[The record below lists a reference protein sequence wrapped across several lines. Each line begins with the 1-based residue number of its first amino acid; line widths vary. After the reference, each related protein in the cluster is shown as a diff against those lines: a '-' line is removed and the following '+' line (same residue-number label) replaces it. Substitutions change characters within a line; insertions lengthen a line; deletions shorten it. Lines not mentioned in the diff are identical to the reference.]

1 MATSKKTAD
10 NKTSNKSPKEEAS
23 ESIDLAT
30 SLRRLEKLA
39 GAGGY
44 PHLTISATKSGGT
57 LLSASVNGSTVAV
70 TLKDGIDG
78 LTEPLNFNFSSLV
91 GLTQGRKINGLKMN
105 ASTLAL
111 DMGRFKS
118 DIVGVEA
125 SSIPNPKAPEGP
137 TCEFEIGGEMR
148 SLMAD
153 ALTAVTIQ
161 KPLAALPDI
170 TVHLSFKKK
179 NVSVTAFDKSQMVNY
194 YSANTTGQV
203 FELTL
208 PLPKAEAL
216 FRGQIGDAKVQV
228 VDGYLFAAAK
238 PYRMSMTLPPPM
250 EAAGVPIER
259 VMERSVQLRSMELDL
274 NVDVSR
280 EDLAAFMEN
289 AKVFFKST
297 AMLHLQVGKDG
308 KSQVTVSSEG
318 NSAKGVIR
326 SKSKKEFEGWI
337 DLSYV
342 ATLMAK
348 CKGETLG
355 LSLDSSI
362 FIFRDGPTVYS
373 AVLSEPPS
381 TTKSKKSKKPDDEE
395 G

>member
-1 MATSKKTAD
+1 MATSKKITD
-10 NKTSNKSPKEEAS
+10 EKPSKKSKEDAPEGL
-23 ESIDLAT
+23 DLST

-44 PHLTISATKSGGT
+44 PNLTVSATKSGGT
-57 LLSASVNGSTVAV
+57 LLSASANGSTAAV

-78 LTEPLNFNFSSLV
+78 MTEALNFNFASLI
-91 GLTQGRKINGLKMN
+91 GLTQGRKINALKLK
-105 ASTLAL
+105 ASTLSIDL
-111 DMGRFKS
+111 GRFKS
-118 DIVGVEA
+118 DIVGTEA
-125 SSIPNPKAPEGP
+125 STVPDPKVPEEP
-137 TCEFEIGGEMR
+137 TCEFEINGEMR
-148 SLMAD
+148 NLMAD
-153 ALTAVTIQ
+153 ALTAVNLQ

-179 NVSVTAFDKSQMVNY
+179 NVSITSFDKSQMV
-194 YSANTTGQV
+194 
-203 FELTL
+203 
-208 PLPKAEAL
+208 PLPRAEAL
-216 FRGQIGDAKVQV
+216 FRGQIGDAKVKV
-228 VDGYLFAAAK
+228 VDGYLYASAK
-238 PYRMSMTLPPPM
+238 PYRMSMTLPPPT

-259 VMERSVQLRSMELDL
+259 VMERSTQLRSMELDM
-274 NVDVSR
+274 NVDISR

-308 KSQVTVSSEG
+308 KSSVTVTSEG
-318 NSAKGVIR
+318 NTAKGLIR

-337 DLSYV
+337 DLAYV
-342 ATLMAK
+342 TTLMSK

-381 TTKSKKSKKPDDEE
+381 TTKSKKSKKNDEDEE